1 MASVKTYVRKM
12 FHRAGYDVHRL
23 IPEKNPMFQLQQGL
37 DRFGIDLV
45 LDVGANAGQFGTD
58 LRFMGYRGR
67 IVSFEPLTS
76 AHAHLLRAAQGDA
89 AWSVHPRC
97 AVGDRDDSVTIN
109 VAGNSVSSSLLPMT
123 DAHSSAARAS
133 AYVGAEQVPLV
144 RLDSVVEDYLAG
156 VRAPF
161 LKIDTQGFEWAVL
174 DGAPMLLPRMRGV
187 LCELSLVHLYE
198 GQHLWLDVI
207 HRLEAEGLQTWAV
220 QPGFTDRRDGR
231 TLQLD
236 AVFFR
241 T

>member
-1 MASVKTYVRKM
+1 M
-12 FHRAGYDVHRL
+12 
-23 IPEKNPMFQLQQGL
+23 NPMFQLQQGL
-37 DRFGIDLV
+37 ERFGVDLV

-58 LRFMGYRGR
+58 LRSMGYRGR

-76 AHAHLLRAAQGDA
+76 AHVQLLRAAHDDP

-97 AVGDRDDSVTIN
+97 AVGDRDDTVTIN

-123 DAHSSAARAS
+123 DAHESAARAS
-133 AYVGAEQVPLV
+133 AYVGSEQVPLV
-144 RLDSVVEDYLAG
+144 RLDSVVESYLAG
-156 VRAPF
+156 ARAPF

-174 DGAPMLLPRMRGV
+174 DGAPKLVPRLRGV
-187 LCELSLVHLYE
+187 LCELSLVHLYQ

-207 HRLEAEGLQTWAV
+207 HRLEAEGLRTWAV

-236 AVFFR
+236 AIFFR

>member
-1 MASVKTYVRKM
+1 VESLKKFVRKL
-12 FHRAGYDVHRL
+12 FHRAGYDFHRL
-23 IPEKNPMFQLQQGL
+23 IPGMNPMFQLQQGL
-37 DRFGIDLV
+37 ERFGIDLV
-45 LDVGANAGQFGTD
+45 LDVGANANQFGED
-58 LRFMGYRGR
+58 LRSMGYRGR

-76 AHAHLLRAAQGDA
+76 AHAQLVQAAHGDQS
-89 AWSVHPRC
+89 WSVHSRC
-97 AVGDRDDSVTIN
+97 AVGDRDASVTIN

-123 DAHSSAARAS
+123 DAHESAARAS
-133 AYVGAEQVPLV
+133 AYVGAEQVSLV
-144 RLDSVVEDYLAG
+144 RLDSVVDVYLTDA
-156 VRAPF
+156 RTPF

-174 DGAPMLLPRMRGV
+174 DGAPMLLSRVRGV

-207 HRLEAEGLQTWAV
+207 HRLEAKGLRTWAV

-236 AVFFR
+236 AIFFR